1 MLLGGLRGL
10 RDLRELGMEGMG
22 GIEGNFETFGKV
34 GKSFN
39 ALRAPHTAQ
48 RATHA
53 LKFSRAEGWE
63 KREICGFGGRTGH
76 ALSLQFS
83 RMEGKDE
90 SFGKSGKAWKL
101 WKFAVLW
108 IFKWLIMSVV
118 FIF

>member
-1 MLLGGLRGL
+1 MHGRRFFNLTKQVARKAGLRRFFSIAAVLLGGLRGL

-63 KREICGFGGRTGH
+63 KRESVEDMEKREFWEKRESVEIMEICR
-76 ALSLQFS
+76 
-83 RMEGKDE
+83 
-90 SFGKSGKAWKL
+90 
-101 WKFAVLW
+101 
-108 IFKWLIMSVV
+108 VV
-118 FIF
+118 DI